1 MAVTD
6 EMVCFALYA
15 AHRATTQTYR
25 ALLAPWDLTYPQY
38 LVLASLWNEGPQTVR
53 GLGEAMQLD
62 SGTLS
67 PLLQRMEGRGLV
79 RRARSDEDARVV
91 EVHLTD
97 QGLALRDELCH
108 IPAAIA
114 SGMGIADLG
123 DAERLLERLH
133 GIEASMH
140 AARAAAAAPA
150 APTAAGATTA
160 STDPVRRPGADR

>member
-15 AHRATTQTYR
+15 AHRATSQTYR

-38 LVLASLWNEGPQTVR
+38 LVLATLWNEGPQSVR
-53 GLGEAMQLD
+53 EVGEVMQLD

-67 PLLQRMEGRGLV
+67 PLLRRMEERDLV
-79 RRARSDEDARVV
+79 RRERSAADARVV
-91 EVHLTD
+91 DVHLTD
-97 QGLALRDELCH
+97 RGLALRTDLCH

-114 SGMGIADLG
+114 TGMGLADAA
-123 DAERLLERLH
+123 DAEGLLRRLR

-140 AARAAAAAPA
+140 AAVPQAAPHEPVA
-150 APTAAGATTA
+150 GAAG
-160 STDPVRRPGADR
+160 DDR

>member
-53 GLGEAMQLD
+53 SLGDALQLD

-67 PLLQRMEGRGLV
+67 PLLQRMEERGLV
-79 RRARSDEDARVV
+79 QRARSDEDARVV
-91 EVHLTD
+91 EVHPTD
-97 QGLALRDELCH
+97 RGVALRDELCH

-114 SGMGIADLG
+114 SGMGLADLG
-123 DAERLLERLH
+123 DAERLLQRLH

-140 AARAAAAAPA
+140 AARTAAAAPA
-150 APTAAGATTA
+150 AAGATTA